1 MNLHLTNNKLNFK
14 VIMIDHLGICFKGLL
29 ANLSSFKELIL
40 KCVFE
45 VSSLVILDTC
55 MENIIINNVII

>member
-1 MNLHLTNNKLNFK
+1 
-14 VIMIDHLGICFKGLL
+14 MIHHLGICLKGLL